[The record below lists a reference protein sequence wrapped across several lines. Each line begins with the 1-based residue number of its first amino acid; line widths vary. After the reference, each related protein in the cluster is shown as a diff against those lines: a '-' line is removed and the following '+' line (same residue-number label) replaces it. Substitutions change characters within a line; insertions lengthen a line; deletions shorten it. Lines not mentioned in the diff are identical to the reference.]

1 MQWMSPLPLVYLLLL
16 LLPFFPGQHGE
27 ENKFTEWSTDIIS
40 VWEGDSINVT
50 CSKNSS
56 ENEVGTYLR
65 TRTTRT
71 NIVYVSAKNTSSIHP
86 NFANRTKYSKEG
98 RNLII
103 TVHNVQKSDS
113 NIYYCSSYTKKN
125 GRHFRQDGKS
135 VTVVVRA
142 KTNGVIEQSPQSVS
156 TQQGESINITCVLK
170 SSHEDE
176 EIMLLKIH
184 MQLENVL
191 CVSSQNTSTISPTF
205 ANRLECSKQE
215 EKLVITLHNLQES
228 DTDIYVCAAALKNS
242 SLAVSESGTMV
253 LVKGGKQT
261 VCSTSSL
268 AIYIPT
274 IVVALLLSA
283 LTCYILSR
291 IDMKNFFQK
300 KKINV
305 VYEDMSFSSRSNTLV
320 RTNTYSNNN

>member
-1 MQWMSPLPLVYLLLL
+1 MQWTSPLPLVYLLLL
-16 LLPFFPGQHGE
+16 LLPFFPGQNGE

-50 CSKNSS
+50 CSKDSS
-56 ENEVGTYLR
+56 ETEVGTYLR
-65 TRTTRT
+65 TR
-71 NIVYVSAKNTSSIHP
+71 NPLADIVYVSAKKTSHVHP
-86 NFANRTKYSKEG
+86 NFANRIKFSKEG
-98 RNLII
+98 TNLTI

-125 GRHFRQDGKS
+125 GRHVRRDGKS
-135 VTVVVRA
+135 VIVFVKA
-142 KTNGVIEQSPQSVS
+142 KSSGVIEQSPLSVS

-184 MQLENVL
+184 MQPEKVL
-191 CVSSQNTSTISPTF
+191 FVLSQNTLTISPTF
-205 ANRLECSKQE
+205 ANRLEYSKQE
-215 EKLVITLHNLQES
+215 EKLVITLHNLQEN

-242 SLAVSESGTMV
+242 SLSVSESGTMV

-274 IVVALLLSA
+274 ILVALLSFA
-283 LTCYILSR
+283 LICFVLCR

-320 RTNTYSNNN
+320 RTNTYSMNN